1 MDNMIHK
8 LKLHKISALLIA
20 AALVLWCMAGTIML
34 VSAEETTG
42 SMTLW
47 CVKDEDIVVGMHWQL
62 YRVGHREA
70 NDYVFEGDFE
80 NYRTT
85 LGDQTKPMLE
95 WDAETVAEVAEAL
108 RRKTIVNK
116 IDKRDEGYTN
126 SAGAV
131 TFSGLEDGLYLVWGD
146 ILNVGDTTYIP
157 SAIFFEMRG
166 EDAAVL
172 NAYPKIVL
180 GTLNAS
186 ESHYQVK
193 KVWLNDEDQPWNRA
207 TSITIELYRDNAYY
221 DEVELSEDNDWTYEW
236 DDTDEH
242 IWFVYEKDIPAGYT
256 VSYKDNTYQY
266 LIINTYEGDTNESST
281 TDTQTTTTTT
291 ETTTVDTQTTA
302 SSDSTD
308 KTNTTSSSK
317 TTTTTTVKTTTTPPP
332 STTTVTT
339 DKAPQTGQLW
349 WPVPALAASG
359 LLCFGIGLM
368 IRKKNDEE

>member
-8 LKLHKISALLIA
+8 LKLHKISAIFIA

-34 VSAEETTG
+34 VSAEEATG

-47 CVKDEDIVVGMHWQL
+47 CVKDEDIVVNMHWQL

-157 SAIFFEMRG
+157 SAIFFEMNG
-166 EDAAVL
+166 DEAAEL

-180 GTLNAS
+180 GRLSGRSYNYS
-186 ESHYQVK
+186 VR
-193 KVWLNDEDQPWNRA
+193 KVWLNDENQPWNRA
-207 TSITIELYRDNAYY
+207 TSIIVELYRDNAYY

-266 LIINTYEGDTNESST
+266 LIINTFEDDTNESST
-281 TDTQTTTTTT
+281 TDTQTTATTT

-302 SSDSTD
+302 SSESTD

-317 TTTTTTVKTTTTPPP
+317 TTTATTVKTTTTPPP

-339 DKAPQTGQLW
+339 EKAPQTGQLW
-349 WPVPALAASG
+349 WPVPALAAGG
-359 LLCFGIGLM
+359 LLCFGVGLTL
-368 IRKKNDEE
+368 RKKDDEK

>member
-1 MDNMIHK
+1 MVN
-8 LKLHKISALLIA
+8 
-20 AALVLWCMAGTIML
+20 
-34 VSAEETTG
+34 
-42 SMTLW
+42 
-47 CVKDEDIVVGMHWQL
+47 MHWQL

-108 RRKTIVNK
+108 RSKTIVNK

-180 GTLNAS
+180 RTLAAGMS
-186 ESHYQVK
+186 IYSCR
-193 KVWLNDEDQPWNRA
+193 KVWQNDEDQPWNRSV
-207 TSITIELYRDNAYY
+207 SITVERYRDNKYY
-221 DEVELSEDNDWTYEW
+221 DEFELND
-236 DDTDEH
+236 
-242 IWFVYEKDIPAGYT
+242 A
-256 VSYKDNTYQY
+256 
-266 LIINTYEGDTNESST
+266 
-281 TDTQTTTTTT
+281 
-291 ETTTVDTQTTA
+291 
-302 SSDSTD
+302 
-308 KTNTTSSSK
+308 
-317 TTTTTTVKTTTTPPP
+317 
-332 STTTVTT
+332 
-339 DKAPQTGQLW
+339 
-349 WPVPALAASG
+349 
-359 LLCFGIGLM
+359 
-368 IRKKNDEE
+368 ND

>member
-1 MDNMIHK
+1 MVKSITS
-8 LKLHKISALLIA
+8 KISAILCA
-20 AALVLWCMAGTIML
+20 FALVLWFTAGTLL
-34 VSAEETTG
+34 VKPAFAEETDG
-42 SMTLW
+42 SLTLW
-47 CVKDEDIVVGMHWQL
+47 CVKDEDIVVNMHWQL

-70 NDYVFEGDFE
+70 DDYVFEGDFE

-180 GTLNAS
+180 RTLNAS
-186 ESHYQVK
+186 GSRYQAK
-193 KVWLNDEDQPWNRA
+193 KVWLNDEEQPWNRA
-207 TSITIELYRDNAYY
+207 TSITVELYRDNAYY
-221 DEVELSEDNDWTYEW
+221 DEVELSEDYDWTYEW

-302 SSDSTD
+302 SSD
-308 KTNTTSSSK
+308 KTTTSSQPS
-317 TTTTTTVKTTTTPPP
+317 TTTATTTVKTTTTPPP

-339 DKAPQTGQLW
+339 EKAPQTGQLW
-349 WPVPALAASG
+349 WPVPALAAGG
-359 LLCFGIGLM
+359 LLCFGIGM
-368 IRKKNDEE
+368 TIRKKNDEE